1 MKDREIR
8 SFALDEIRIEE
19 RAGKKLIRGHAA
31 VFNQLSED
39 LGGFREQI
47 APGAFAEAITTDDIR
62 ALFNHN
68 ADYVLGRNLAKTLAL
83 SEDARGLAIEIE
95 PPDTQVARDLMVSMS
110 RGDITQM
117 SFGFTV
123 RPNGQNWAKADDG
136 TVVRTLTRVRLYD
149 VSPVTYPAYPQ
160 TDVAV
165 RELRAWQEGQN
176 AGVAAVAAAAWEAEQ
191 RRLKFLRCRLA
202 LEA

>member
-1 MKDREIR
+1 MDFERR
-8 SFALDEIRIEE
+8 SFSLDEIRIAKNEN
-19 RAGKKLIRGHAA
+19 GTPVIVGHAA
-31 VFNQLSED
+31 VFNQLSGD

-47 APGAFAEAITTDDIR
+47 APGAFADALTDDVR

-68 ADYVLGRNLAKTLAL
+68 PDYVLGRNVAKTLRM
-83 SEDARGLAIEIE
+83 SEDARGLAIEID
-95 PPDTQVARDLMVSMS
+95 PPDTQVARDLMVSMA

-123 RPNGQNWAKADDG
+123 RPNGQNWAKDEDG
-136 TVVRTLTRVRLYD
+136 KTIRTLTKLRLFD

-165 RELRAWQEGQN
+165 RSFSEYLASTEEPWKVKLALR
-176 AGVAAVAAAAWEAEQ
+176 
-191 RRLKFLRCRLA
+191 RLA
-202 LEA
+202 LI

>member
-1 MKDREIR
+1 MKTDIERR
-8 SFALDEIRIEE
+8 SFTLDEIRVEKREDGSAKIV
-19 RAGKKLIRGHAA
+19 GHAA

-47 APGAFAEAITTDDIR
+47 APGAFADALADDVR

-68 ADYVLGRNLAKTLAL
+68 PDYVLGRNLSKTLRMV
-83 SEDARGLAIEIE
+83 EDSRGLAIEID
-95 PPDTQVARDLMVSMS
+95 PPDTQVARDLMVSMA

-117 SFGFTV
+117 SFGFSV
-123 RPNGQNWAKADDG
+123 RPNGQNWAKDDEG
-136 TVVRTLTRVRLYD
+136 RVIRTLTNVRLFD

-165 RELRAWQEGQN
+165 RSFTEYQESIIPPEPWKVKLALR
-176 AGVAAVAAAAWEAEQ
+176 
-191 RRLKFLRCRLA
+191 RLA
-202 LEA
+202 LL